1 VSHNKA
7 PQARLITVAEFP
19 RQYFLEN
26 LAVREDN
33 SALINVANQK
43 ELWYVP
49 LADGDEQVEPIHL
62 HTYKENAGGI
72 VEIEPDVF
80 VLVTGN
86 VYTTHESFLHRLNL
100 RNWKP
105 GTPIVPEL
113 ICQFPERAR
122 GVNGACLLGPGV
134 VLVADW
140 QAGFHPNAAFWFWP
154 PTFTLQEQAPN

>member
-1 VSHNKA
+1 VSYNKV

-19 RQYFLEN
+19 TQYFLEN

-49 LADGDEQVEPIHL
+49 PADGDQQVEPVHL

-80 VLVTGN
+80 VLLTGN
-86 VYTTHESFLHRLNL
+86 VYTTMNRSF
-100 RNWKP
+100 
-105 GTPIVPEL
+105 I
-113 ICQFPERAR
+113 A
-122 GVNGACLLGPGV
+122 
-134 VLVADW
+134 
-140 QAGFHPNAAFWFWP
+140 
-154 PTFTLQEQAPN
+154 